1 MIANSWVEIVF
12 WDVQLGHASYIK
24 SPNGKHIVIDL
35 GIGSYDDNNTA
46 FSPLLHLKNNYNI
59 DQLDFVI
66 ITHPHL
72 DHIDDILNFDALNPK
87 ALLRPRHLKNEE
99 VYHDR
104 LRDRDKPKF
113 EKYVEISN
121 RYNQTI
127 AENDP
132 VFLKPEN
139 YGGLQI
145 HRFLPTGCPR
155 DNFNNHSIISVLS
168 YADIKVVIP
177 GDNED
182 ESFDELLNGSQ
193 SERFIKAIS
202 GADILLAP
210 HHGRIS
216 GYYDDFVN
224 LVYPLLT
231 VVSDGRF
238 CDTSANQRYSS
249 KSRGWSVFRGGIETQ
264 RKCLTTNSDGEVFI
278 KFGYGENGKR
288 FLTVRTK

>member
-1 MIANSWVEIVF
+1 MITNSWVEMVF
-12 WDVQLGHASYIK
+12 WDVQHGHATYIK
-24 SPNGKHIVIDL
+24 SPNGKHIVVDL
-35 GIGSYDDNNTA
+35 GIGSHDDNNTA
-46 FSPLLHLKNNYNI
+46 FSPLLHLKNNYNVA
-59 DQLDFVI
+59 QLDFAI

-87 ALLRPRHLKNEE
+87 VLLRPKHLKDEE
-99 VYHDR
+99 VYHDQ

-127 AENDP
+127 AESYP
-132 VFLKPEN
+132 AFVKPEN

-145 HRFLPTGCPR
+145 QRFLPIGCPR
-155 DNFNNHSIISVLS
+155 DNFNNHSIISVFT
-168 YADIKVVIP
+168 YADVKVIVP

-182 ESFDELLNGSQ
+182 ESFEELLQ
-193 SERFIKAIS
+193 SEAFIKAIS

-224 LVYPLLT
+224 LIYPRLT
-231 VVSDGRF
+231 IVSDGRF
-238 CDTSANQRYSS
+238 CDTSANPRYSS
-249 KSRGWSVFRGGIETQ
+249 KSRGWSVFKGGIETK
-264 RKCLTTNSDGEVFI
+264 RKCLTTNSDGEVFVR
-278 KFGYGENGKR
+278 FGYDENGKR
-288 FLTVRTK
+288 FLNVRIK